1 MMALDRFVKMEKLN
15 AYFQIDNNLFS
26 FRYLLL
32 FITNIILRLCH
43 LVIYLNKNEMGQK
56 KSDGVFSLVT
66 KVVDYGTEAS
76 FMDKC
81 R

>member
-43 LVIYLNKNEMGQK
+43 LVIYLNKNDMGQK
-56 KSDGVFSLVT
+56 KPDGVLKFS
-66 KVVDYGTEAS
+66 
-76 FMDKC
+76 F
-81 R
+81 